1 MSIIT
6 GLARPLLA
14 IPFITSGIDAVRRPH
29 EHVEAVERVNP
40 TLEQLGVGPLSA
52 GTITTVTRVSGGV
65 RIAAGLCMA
74 LAKKPRLA
82 ALTLAGSE
90 IALTAV
96 RNPVW
101 LSKGEER
108 KKHLAGL
115 AASAG
120 LIGGTLVAAG
130 DRRGKPSLGW
140 RLDNR
145 RSHKEDLN
153 LLADRYEA
161 ELEEQ
166 KAKLSEKVAKA
177 KEKAKS

>member
-14 IPFITSGIDAVRRPH
+14 IPFITSGVDSIRRPH
-29 EHVEAVERVNP
+29 KHVEAVERVNP

-52 GTITTVTRVSGGV
+52 GTITTLTRVSGGV
-65 RIAAGLCMA
+65 RIAAGYCMA
-74 LAKKPRLA
+74 RGKKPRLA
-82 ALTLAGSE
+82 ALTLATSE
-90 IALTAV
+90 IMFAAI

-101 LSKGEER
+101 LSQGEER
-108 KKHLAGL
+108 TKHLAGL
-115 AASAG
+115 ASSAG
-120 LIGGTLVAAG
+120 LIGGVLVAAG

-140 RLDNR
+140 RLENR
-145 RSHKEDLN
+145 RSHKEDLD
-153 LLADRYEA
+153 LLADQYEA

>member
-14 IPFITSGIDAVRRPH
+14 IPFITSGIDAVRHPH

-40 TLEQLGVGPLSA
+40 TLERLGVGPLTA
-52 GTITTVTRVSGGV
+52 GTITMATRVSGGV
-65 RIAAGLCMA
+65 RIAAGLSMA

-82 ALTLAGSE
+82 ALTLATTE
-90 IALTAV
+90 IVLAGV

-101 LSKGEER
+101 LSTGDER

-120 LIGGTLVAAG
+120 LIGGALVAAG

-140 RLDNR
+140 RLENR
-145 RSHKEDLN
+145 RSHKEDLH

-161 ELEEQ
+161 ELDEQ

-177 KEKAKS
+177 KERAKS